1 MHAGILSFTEMSAGK
16 PAAWY
21 LVSAASV
28 VILLLPFLATPLTW
42 VAVELLKQQA
52 SNSASASEL
61 IGNRIWDWIGFLL

>member
-1 MHAGILSFTEMSAGK
+1 MSAGK
-16 PAAWY
+16 PTAWY

-61 IGNRIWDWIGFLL
+61 ATAFGIGSLL